1 MKAIK
6 IITNRQLKDARQQQG
21 EFNLRTQNNSEH
33 RSLDNKLSTT
43 SQYSRNYEVPRPEH
57 NISRQYMVNQ
67 KINFIVKH
75 RSQTAPLKYQRSL
88 KNARYTS
95 KDNQPNLAQ
104 SNAIVSI
111 TPPYKKIYANPR
123 KRWQKPKCY
132 TEFKVP

>member
-1 MKAIK
+1 
-6 IITNRQLKDARQQQG
+6 
-21 EFNLRTQNNSEH
+21 
-33 RSLDNKLSTT
+33 
-43 SQYSRNYEVPRPEH
+43 
-57 NISRQYMVNQ
+57 
-67 KINFIVKH
+67 
-75 RSQTAPLKYQRSL
+75 TAPLKYQRSL

-132 TEFKVP
+132 TEFKVPLTPYRYVYSKIKRSVRYYQRKALQYYCDTIILNWLKHPASQLGNKRFYDAMGG